1 MNRWFKLCLILPLII
16 IGCKNKE
23 IDEKYLSQSI
33 NTMNMNIFSRKGE
46 NLITIKSPYSNYD
59 RERNT
64 FNLKDTTINIFKD
77 NNLEY
82 IINSDNSKLSNNNKL
97 LELDGNVLVKTIIQQ
112 GDKLTANSFI
122 WNIQN
127 SDYLLI
133 GNVKFENS
141 LVTLNSNKAI
151 LNKSTNIIEF
161 FNPVKYKFKDNMKD
175 SGYEINSENAYYD
188 IDKKS
193 VIFKSKEARVRSKIY
208 FLSLIHI

>member
-1 MNRWFKLCLILPLII
+1 MNRLYKLLLVLPLII

-33 NTMNMNIFSRKGE
+33 NSLNMNIFSKEGE
-46 NLITIKSPYSNYD
+46 KLISIKSPYSKYNK
-59 RERNT
+59 EKNS
-64 FNLKDTTINIFKD
+64 FNLKETTINLFKD

-97 LELDGNVLVKTIIQQ
+97 LELDGNVSVKTIIQQ
-112 GDKLTANSFI
+112 DDKLTANSFT

-127 SDYLLI
+127 SEYLL

-175 SGYEINSENAYYD
+175 SGYEINSENAYYN

-193 VIFKSKEARVRSKIY
+193 VNFKSKEARVRSKIY
-208 FLSLIHI
+208 F

>member
-1 MNRWFKLCLILPLII
+1 MNRFYKLILVLPLVI

-33 NTMNMNIFSRKGE
+33 NSLNMNIFSKEGE
-46 NLITIKSPYSNYD
+46 KLISIKSPHSNYD
-59 RERNT
+59 KERNT
-64 FNLKDTTINIFKD
+64 FDLKETTINLLND

-97 LELDGNVLVKTIIQQ
+97 LELDGNVSVKTIIQK
-112 GDKLTANSFI
+112 GDKLTANSFT

-141 LVTLNSNKAI
+141 LVTL
-151 LNKSTNIIEF
+151 
-161 FNPVKYKFKDNMKD
+161 
-175 SGYEINSENAYYD
+175 
-188 IDKKS
+188 
-193 VIFKSKEARVRSKIY
+193 
-208 FLSLIHI
+208 LSLIHI

>member
-1 MNRWFKLCLILPLII
+1 MNNFYKLFLLFPLLIF
-16 IGCKNKE
+16 GCKYKG
-23 IDEKYLSQSI
+23 IDDRNLSQSI
-33 NTMNMNIFSRKGE
+33 NTLNMNIYSKEGEKLFS
-46 NLITIKSPYSNYD
+46 IKSPQSNYD
-59 RERNT
+59 KEKNT
-64 FNLKDTTINIFKD
+64 FNLKETTIDIFKD
-77 NNLEY
+77 NKVEY
-82 IINSDNSKLSNNNKL
+82 IINSNKSKLSNNNKL
-97 LELDGNVLVKTIIQQ
+97 VELNGNVVVKTINQQ
-112 GDKLTANSFI
+112 NDNLTANSFT

-127 SDYLLI
+127 SEYLLI

-208 FLSLIHI
+208 F